1 MSKDYNTQNC
11 DEIKISFELSNN
23 MGFIPLYTRV
33 FLDLQN
39 GINPQKPLF
48 ITPMHLTDAS
58 IPLTPMFT
66 HNKGLLYFETYISY
80 KSINTL
86 AKEDI
91 IKNAKKLIFKY
102 KIENCNGES
111 EEFTTYDLGPLDIKS
126 KELIYFV
133 SLIDLI

>member
-102 KIENCNGES
+102 KIENCNAQS
-111 EEFTTYDLGPLDIKS
+111 QEFTTYDLGPLDIKS